1 MNGAAWRIGR
11 DRYLCF
17 AVSGLGWPQN
27 RNVRGAFAI
36 RAGSI
41 KKGKVL
47 SLELKSIS
55 VAFGGFKA
63 LEEVTISLGKSD
75 IIGLIGP
82 NGAGKTT
89 CVNVITGFQGAS
101 SGTVLLGGETIN
113 AKAPHLIRRKGLA
126 RTFQAGRLFSGL
138 DVLDN
143 LAVTGV
149 GLGRSRRASEDEARR
164 VLDWMG
170 ASSLAELPAAGLP
183 YTDERR
189 VGIARA
195 LMFAPDFLL
204 LDEPAAGMS
213 EAEADDLAQIIR
225 RIAGE
230 LDCGVLLIEH
240 NVGLVLS
247 LSNHVYVLDAGKII
261 EEGDRNV
268 ILGSQAVRE
277 AYLGAEHA
285 PATAEGV

>member
-1 MNGAAWRIGR
+1 M
-11 DRYLCF
+11 
-17 AVSGLGWPQN
+17 
-27 RNVRGAFAI
+27 
-36 RAGSI
+36 
-41 KKGKVL
+41 
-47 SLELKSIS
+47 SLELTSIS

-63 LEEVTISLGKSD
+63 LDDVTLSLKKGE

-89 CVNVITGFQGAS
+89 CVNVITGFQVPSA
-101 SGTVLLGGETIN
+101 GTVLLDGETIN
-113 AKAPHLIRRKGLA
+113 TKAPFDIRRRGLA
-126 RTFQAGRLFSGL
+126 RTFQAGRLFTGL

-149 GLGRSRRASEDEARR
+149 GLGHSRRASEDEAMR
-164 VLDWMG
+164 LLTWMG
-170 ASSLAELPAAGLP
+170 VPHLADMPAAGLP

-195 LMFAPDFLL
+195 LMFSPDFLL

-213 EAEADDLAQIIR
+213 EAEATDLATIIR
-225 RIAGE
+225 RIAEE
-230 LDCGVLLIEH
+230 LQCGVLLIEH

-261 EEGDRNV
+261 EEGDKDA

-277 AYLGAEHA
+277 AYLGAEHTEDA
-285 PATAEGV
+285 

>member
-1 MNGAAWRIGR
+1 MGGR
-11 DRYLCF
+11 LL
-17 AVSGLGWPQN
+17 VGQPSLGGSKN
-27 RNVRGAFAI
+27 KRVRF
-36 RAGSI
+36 
-41 KKGKVL
+41 L
-47 SLELKSIS
+47 SLELRSIS

-63 LEEVTISLGKSD
+63 LDEVTVSLEKGQ
-75 IIGLIGP
+75 IVGLIGP

-89 CVNVITGFQGAS
+89 CVNVITGFQIPS
-101 SGTVLLGGETIN
+101 SGSVTLDGDSIN
-113 AKAPHLIRRKGLA
+113 TKAPHIIRRLGLA
-126 RTFQAGRLFSGL
+126 RTFQAGRLFTGL

-149 GLGRSRRASEDEARR
+149 GLGHSRRASEDEAMR
-164 VLDWMG
+164 LLTWMG
-170 ASSLAELPAAGLP
+170 AEQLAELPAAGLP

-213 EAEADDLAQIIR
+213 EAEASDLAAIIR
-225 RIAGE
+225 RIADE
-230 LDCGVLLIEH
+230 LRCGVLLIEH

-247 LSNHVYVLDAGKII
+247 LANHVYVLDAGKII
-261 EEGDRNV
+261 KEGDKAE

-277 AYLGAEHA
+277 AYLGAEHSPEA
-285 PATAEGV
+285 MGDA

>member
-1 MNGAAWRIGR
+1 M
-11 DRYLCF
+11 
-17 AVSGLGWPQN
+17 
-27 RNVRGAFAI
+27 
-36 RAGSI
+36 
-41 KKGKVL
+41 
-47 SLELKSIS
+47 SLELRSIN

-63 LEEVTISLGKSD
+63 IDDVTISLKKAE
-75 IIGLIGP
+75 IVGLIGP

-89 CVNVITGFQGAS
+89 CVNVITGFQDPS
-101 SGTVLLGGETIN
+101 FGTVMLDGESIN
-113 AKAPHLIRRKGLA
+113 GKAPHDIRRRGLA
-126 RTFQAGRLFSGL
+126 RTFQAGRLFTGL

-149 GLGRSRRASEDEARR
+149 GLGHSRRASEEEAMRL
-164 VLDWMG
+164 LDWMG
-170 ASSLAELPAAGLP
+170 VAHLAELPAAGLP

-213 EAEADDLAQIIR
+213 EAEADDLAEVIR

-230 LDCGVLLIEH
+230 LECGVLLIEH

-261 EEGDRNV
+261 EEGDKAA

-277 AYLGAEHA
+277 AYLGAEHTEDA
-285 PATAEGV
+285 